1 MPETIKC
8 TNPDCGATIDTK
20 DMAIGGTVTCA
31 KCGRENKVL
40 AEFASAF
47 DISTIKEPEEG
58 QAIAHPARQTCPGC
72 GALLGVRATICPK
85 CGADIRTG
93 AVGVQRV
100 VAKKKNRTPLFVA
113 LGIVVLIV
121 VVLVVILIL
130 R

>member
-20 DMAIGGTVTCA
+20 DMAIGETVTCA
-31 KCGRENKVL
+31 KCGRENQVL
-40 AEFASAF
+40 ADFASAF

-72 GALLGVRATICPK
+72 GALLGVRATICPE

-93 AVGVQRV
+93 V
-100 VAKKKNRTPLFVA
+100 VVVRKVAEKKRSHTPLFVG

-121 VVLVVILIL
+121 VILVVILVL

>member
-20 DMAIGGTVTCA
+20 GMAIGGTVTCP

-58 QAIAHPARQTCPGC
+58 QAIAHPARQTCPKC

-93 AVGVQRV
+93 AVAVRRAV
-100 VAKKKNRTPLFVA
+100 EKKRNLTPLFVG

-121 VVLVVILIL
+121 VVLVVILVF